1 MLVDRS
7 FIYLFIYFLCK
18 FFFKTGSLNTIHTFK
33 NYFVTVFLVFSNT
46 YKTFYMLVNRS
57 FCFFGSSSSSSD
69 SSSSKPSYFLMLGKV
84 IYGMRAFVLAHEKY
98 HKSPN
103 LINELQKHLTLAY
116 PPIRQNNWRDSNLE
130 INITYRY
137 ATFGPRL
144 HMYTQQSLITCESL
158 PICSCPLQMT
168 FFLQPWKFLR
178 PSMGITCHTMIWHNI
193 SNTLLLDFF

>member
-1 MLVDRS
+1 MLVD
-7 FIYLFIYFLCK
+7 
-18 FFFKTGSLNTIHTFK
+18 
-33 NYFVTVFLVFSNT
+33 
-46 YKTFYMLVNRS
+46 RS

-69 SSSSKPSYFLMLGKV
+69 SSSKPSYFLMLGKV

-116 PPIRQNNWRDSNLE
+116 PPIRQNKILLQFFSLSLSLSPMGCQGWANYGPSIYWYIKCVWVLNSWRDSNLE
-130 INITYRY
+130 INITFRY

-193 SNTLLLDFF
+193 SNTLLLDFFWK